1 MSAEFRCK
9 SREPI
14 KAQPDSRINEGLTD
28 TLAALAIRDGAM
40 KAANEIPLKV
50 DRSLNNEGRGTGV
63 R

>member
-28 TLAALAIRDGAM
+28 TLAALAIRDGQLM
-40 KAANEIPLKV
+40 K
-50 DRSLNNEGRGTGV
+50 SL
-63 R
+63 